1 MRFPR
6 TIIFVDL
13 SGFTEYI
20 ETRGDEAAVELLH
33 RFRRIGRDLAAELGV
48 RIDKFLG
55 DGFMAIAT
63 DQNSGVIF
71 AMELQRRFAERL
83 GDLRLRIGMA
93 TGDIILFEGEDYIG
107 DAPNLASRLCDE
119 AARYGVL
126 IPTEQARH
134 LPEGITAEHVG
145 EFMLRGFEHPIH
157 VSRLVGTAPSGYR
170 NDTEE
175 HWTRTPF
182 AV

>member
-1 MRFPR
+1 MRYLR

-13 SGFTEYI
+13 SGFTAYI
-20 ETRGDEAAVELLH
+20 QRTDDEHAKSMLKDFRAVS
-33 RFRRIGRDLAAELGV
+33 RDLASEVGV

-55 DGFMAIAT
+55 DGFMAIAVE
-63 DQNSGVIF
+63 QNAGVVF

-83 GDLRLRIGMA
+83 GELRLRIGMA
-93 TGDIILFEGEDYIG
+93 TGKIILFEGEDYIG

-119 AARYGVL
+119 AANYGIL
-126 IPTEQARH
+126 IPTHDAVH
-134 LPEGITAEHVG
+134 LPEGVIAEHVG
-145 EFMLRGFEHPIH
+145 EFTLRGFALPVHA
-157 VSRLVGTAPSGYR
+157 SRLVGSAPTKYR
-170 NDTEE
+170 NDTGE